1 MDTPKSYLEAV
12 ATITH
17 NGKRYPH
24 RVGAA
29 FPTADGTIGVVLNSL
44 PLDGRFVLRP
54 ARPKSASA
62 TPDDP
67 AQE

>member
-1 MDTPKSYLEAV
+1 MDSRKPYLDAV

-17 NGKRYPH
+17 NGRRYSH
-24 RVGAA
+24 RIGAA
-29 FPTADGTIGVVLNSL
+29 FPNADGTIGVVLNSL

-62 TPDDP
+62 PPDDP

>member
-1 MDTPKSYLEAV
+1 MDSRKPYLEAV

-29 FPTADGTIGVVLNSL
+29 FVN
-44 PLDGRFVLRP
+44 
-54 ARPKSASA
+54 
-62 TPDDP
+62 PD
-67 AQE
+67 

>member
-29 FPTADGTIGVVLNSL
+29 FLNSDGTIGVVLNSL

-54 ARPKSASA
+54 VRPKSQSTPGGDSA
-62 TPDDP
+62 
-67 AQE
+67 E

>member
-1 MDTPKSYLEAV
+1 MDSRKPYLEAV

-17 NGKRYPH
+17 NGRRYSH

-29 FPTADGTIGVVLNSL
+29 FPNADGTIGVVLNSL

-54 ARPKSASA
+54 VRPQGSPALRDA
-62 TPDDP
+62 VGDD
-67 AQE
+67 